1 MFDADKSGTAAID
14 LVFRGAPT
22 IQSMA
27 HSELCVALLAI
38 RELCEAFAVD
48 GAHLLLPA
56 PAAPDP
62 VPASAGMLAD
72 TRREDGAHQD
82 RAVRLVIRADIFVC
96 CLPPDK
102 RLGWYELWAR
112 GDPVARAYK
121 EDMSLLAEGSACLSS
136 APVAAG
142 TESGKASSE
151 SRTSAS
157 SLRSLVCTFA
167 PQEAAVTAPSVILYT
182 KELR

>member
-38 RELCEAFAVD
+38 RELCEALAVD

-56 PAAPDP
+56 PAAPAP
-62 VPASAGMLAD
+62 VPAPAGILVEAD
-72 TRREDGAHQD
+72 TRHEDGAHLHQD

-96 CLPPDK
+96 CLPPDR

-142 TESGKASSE
+142 TENGNKFKPHKRGKPSKPCVYF
-151 SRTSAS
+151 R
-157 SLRSLVCTFA
+157 A
-167 PQEAAVTAPSVILYT
+167 PGGCRHGAHCNFLH
-182 KELR
+182 